1 MKRGFDWQGTVYT
14 DSEMSSRNKYL
25 CADFFFFFS
34 RLPFPDGGR
43 GREIHKGINILTA
56 VLNMESQF

>member
-25 CADFFFFFS
+25 CADFFFFFQGCLFQMVAEEEKS
-34 RLPFPDGGR
+34 
-43 GREIHKGINILTA
+43 IK
-56 VLNMESQF
+56 ESIS